1 MQYFFLVH
9 AHKPKILLFLRLQ
22 VPNFFSCL
30 FPFLSFSALSL
41 SVPFA
46 LHILSGCR
54 KKLAVNYDQLWPK
67 PRNGTRSI
75 TRIVSHFVA
84 FFAPKRIA
92 LFFRMRSIC
101 KTDCCVDRSN
111 QALLSA
117 YQEWRRYLFTNIDV
131 IFAHA
136 RKITCTCGWQ
146 KLFRPGQILYSQ
158 TNFQCDFRQVS
169 ILAFPLNLN
178 SEALS

>member
-1 MQYFFLVH
+1 MCNISFWCMRISQKFYFFCDYRFQ
-9 AHKPKILLFLRLQ
+9 IFFLA
-22 VPNFFSCL
+22 S
-30 FPFLSFSALSL
+30 FLS
-41 SVPFA
+41 SVSPLFHSRY
-46 LHILSGCR
+46 LLRCIFF
-54 KKLAVNYDQLWPK
+54 LAAVKSWLLIMTNYGQGLEMGPDQLH
-67 PRNGTRSI
+67 
-75 TRIVSHFVA
+75 VSHFVA

-136 RKITCTCGWQ
+136 RKVTCTCGWQ

-158 TNFQCDFRQVS
+158 TNFQRDFRQVS